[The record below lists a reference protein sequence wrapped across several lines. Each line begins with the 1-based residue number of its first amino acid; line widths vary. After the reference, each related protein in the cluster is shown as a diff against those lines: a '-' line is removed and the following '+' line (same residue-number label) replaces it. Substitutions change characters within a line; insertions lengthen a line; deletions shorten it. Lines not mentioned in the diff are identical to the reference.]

1 MAIYFKVV
9 EGSTNYYSVFVR
21 DLSPNINA
29 RYLRISPQ
37 YWNKYPCLRAD
48 FLGCS
53 SNEGI
58 GKSFHFISLIIL
70 PYYRKLTFH
79 EIIVN

>member
-9 EGSTNYYSVFVR
+9 EGSTNFYSVFVR

-53 SNEGI
+53 SNEGN
-58 GKSFHFISLIIL
+58 GKSFHFAENLGCKSRSLITI
-70 PYYRKLTFH
+70 PS
-79 EIIVN
+79 